1 MISLNSKAFTTVGNK
16 FGLSDRNQQRGRQ
29 TRSNR
34 SQISHNRMINLNS
47 NVRNTE
53 NSDLHRYVQ
62 KDMLSLLH
70 QFPFEYVTLKHK
82 QVGDYNSKR
91 EPCEFCLCLPWYLFM
106 SCWCFSGNL
115 CALSNL
121 RIRNDFTDL
130 NFNIC
135 THYMS
140 SREDSS
146 LLREIPEPVWSW
158 T

>member
-53 NSDLHRYVQ
+53 NSDLHRYFQ

-82 QVGDYNSKR
+82 QVGDYR
-91 EPCEFCLCLPWYLFM
+91 LVY
-106 SCWCFSGNL
+106 
-115 CALSNL
+115 
-121 RIRNDFTDL
+121 
-130 NFNIC
+130 
-135 THYMS
+135 
-140 SREDSS
+140 
-146 LLREIPEPVWSW
+146 V
-158 T
+158 